1 MLRSMVSPMFLAAS
15 LLLCVDAS
23 YFSGIQKFVKYS
35 SSEPRVTRGSDGH
48 HFNVYHNSGE
58 SELKIYMEGRH
69 GTPGTYQISF
79 VTKSGELE
87 NFGEIHT
94 SSLGK
99 HDEFNLDSAYLKG
112 NEALRISF
120 WSEHKQKLWVDTIS
134 IADEEYANSR
144 DSDYSRISE
153 HYDLEEKAGV
163 HITTPGLNVEESY
176 DDQKSSDDHD
186 SDEKS
191 DILITPTGDGTERN
205 EEENNY
211 DTAYMPYREKAAYG
225 FIRNEYNGYYP
236 DDVKTMV
243 ARFTDYPDGAFI
255 AETKQ
260 CTVRWVTPHSY
271 DTARQ
276 EWVNSSRDGAIEIK
290 LNDTVS
296 TDVARFAVS
305 FGSRSTWYDTFRG
318 GIFNRTIMIPK
329 VWYETRD
336 SKWRAYDRLKITVSG
351 EHYEKDLDIVH
362 IPKGVPISRS
372 TDSFR
377 VTWESGPHSRIDIF
391 VNNSDNVDYSRVMVV
406 FINGGRPAGE
416 WVECSAIE
424 NSNDQKCRIEKKDM
438 NDVGNYDKIVV
449 LLEIDSVAGSYAH
462 RGDVILPKEVIEKA
476 GR

>member
-296 TDVARFAVS
+296 ADVARFTVEFANENYWGNIS
-305 FGSRSTWYDTFRG
+305 IIKTSRG
-318 GIFNRTIMIPK
+318 GIDNRTITIPK
-329 VWYETRD
+329 ELSRASDD
-336 SKWRAYDRLKITVSG
+336 SKRGAYDRLVITVAG
-351 EHYEKDLDIVH
+351 EDEEELDVVH

-372 TDSFR
+372 GNMCR

-391 VNNSDNVDYSRVMVV
+391 VKKYLHGHYSRVLVAFV
-406 FINGGRPAGE
+406 NGGIQVGE
-416 WVECSAIE
+416 PVECRIIE
-424 NSNDQKCRIEKKDM
+424 NSNGSKCRIERKYMSRVGDYDAIRVGLDDM
-438 NDVGNYDKIVV
+438 TDYS
-449 LLEIDSVAGSYAH
+449 EIS
-462 RGDVILPKEVIEKA
+462 LPKEVIEKA